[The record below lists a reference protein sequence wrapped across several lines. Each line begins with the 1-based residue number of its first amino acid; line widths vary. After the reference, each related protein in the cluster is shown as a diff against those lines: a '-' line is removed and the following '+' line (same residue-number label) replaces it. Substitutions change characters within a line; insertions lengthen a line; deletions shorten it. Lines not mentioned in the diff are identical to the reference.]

1 MIEFFV
7 GKGAKVVR
15 QFIDSDGH
23 LWEDAEV
30 ISKVMP
36 SPYRESRR
44 EIREI
49 EEHKELTE
57 EDQRS
62 HSLQEREEV
71 LQDLIR

>member
-1 MIEFFV
+1 MGQVIN
-7 GKGAKVVR
+7 
-15 QFIDSDGH
+15 SDGH

-57 EDQRS
+57 EDKEAILYKNAKRFY
-62 HSLQEREEV
+62 RV
-71 LQDLIR
+71 

>member
-1 MIEFFV
+1 MIEFLV
-7 GKGAKVVR
+7 GKGAKVVG
-15 QFIDSDGH
+15 QVIDSDGH
-23 LWEDAEV
+23 LWEDAEI

-57 EDQRS
+57 EDKEAILYKNAKRFY
-62 HSLQEREEV
+62 R
-71 LQDLIR
+71 I

>member
-1 MIEFFV
+1 LIEFLV
-7 GKGAKVVR
+7 GKGAKVVG
-15 QFIDSDGH
+15 QVIDSDGH

-57 EDQRS
+57 EDKEAILYKNAKRFY
-62 HSLQEREEV
+62 R
-71 LQDLIR
+71 I

>member
-1 MIEFFV
+1 MGQV
-7 GKGAKVVR
+7 
-15 QFIDSDGH
+15 IDSDGH

-30 ISKVMP
+30 ISKYLP

-57 EDQRS
+57 EDKEAILYKNAKRFY
-62 HSLQEREEV
+62 R
-71 LQDLIR
+71 I

>member
-1 MIEFFV
+1 V
-7 GKGAKVVR
+7 GQV
-15 QFIDSDGH
+15 IDSDGH

-57 EDQRS
+57 EDKEAILYKNAKRFY
-62 HSLQEREEV
+62 R
-71 LQDLIR
+71 I

>member
-1 MIEFFV
+1 MGQV
-7 GKGAKVVR
+7 
-15 QFIDSDGH
+15 IDSDGH

-57 EDQRS
+57 EDKEAILYKNAKRFY
-62 HSLQEREEV
+62 R
-71 LQDLIR
+71 I